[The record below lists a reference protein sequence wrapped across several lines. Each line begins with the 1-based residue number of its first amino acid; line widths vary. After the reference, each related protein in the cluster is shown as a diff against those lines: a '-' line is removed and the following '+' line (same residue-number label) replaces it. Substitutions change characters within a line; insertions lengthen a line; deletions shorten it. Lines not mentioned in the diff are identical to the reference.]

1 MKPSFKQIA
10 SKLKISRN
18 DVLYL
23 QNMKQLLLVFIGGGF
38 GSVLRYL
45 LGKYLNSTESGIPFG
60 TFAANILGSL
70 LIGIILG
77 LAAKN
82 EALSQNQ
89 TLLLATGFCG
99 GFTTFSTFAYEN
111 HVFLKSGDFTSF
123 ALYTIASFIIAFL
136 AVFAGMYLIRFV
148 A

>member
-1 MKPSFKQIA
+1 
-10 SKLKISRN
+10 
-18 DVLYL
+18 
-23 QNMKQLLLVFIGGGF
+23 MKQVLLVFFGGGI
-38 GSVLRYL
+38 GSVLRYII
-45 LGKYLNSTESGIPFG
+45 GKYLNNPSDGIPYG

-82 EALSQNQ
+82 DSLTTNQ

-111 HVFLKSGDFTSF
+111 HVLLKSGDFTSF
-123 ALYTIASFIIAFL
+123 ALYTIGSFIVGFL
-136 AVFAGMYLIRFV
+136 AVFLGMFLV
-148 A
+148 KS

>member
-1 MKPSFKQIA
+1 
-10 SKLKISRN
+10 
-18 DVLYL
+18 
-23 QNMKQLLLVFIGGGF
+23 MKQLLLVFIGGGA
-38 GSVLRYL
+38 GSVLRYIT
-45 LGKYLNSTESGIPFG
+45 GKTLNSSQTGIPYG

-77 LAAKN
+77 LAVKN
-82 EALSQNQ
+82 ETLTQNH

-123 ALYTIASFIIAFL
+123 AIYTIASFIFGFL
-136 AVFAGMYLIRFV
+136 AVFAGIYLVNYLWTNPQAI
-148 A
+148 

>member
-1 MKPSFKQIA
+1 
-10 SKLKISRN
+10 
-18 DVLYL
+18 
-23 QNMKQLLLVFIGGGF
+23 MKQLLFVFIGGGF
-38 GSVLRYL
+38 GSVLRFL
-45 LGKYLNSTESGIPFG
+45 IGKWLNNSENVIPYG

-77 LAAKN
+77 YAAKN
-82 EALSQNQ
+82 ETLSQNS

-123 ALYTIASFIIAFL
+123 AFYTIASFVIGFL
-136 AVFAGMYLIRFV
+136 AVFAGMYLVKFI
-148 A
+148 